1 MCQGSNPICL
11 FLMIQIVLG
20 NGESISDLEDEILL
34 EEELLRQLESK
45 LNRQG
50 GLRRLQDSNR
60 RNFRNKYVLNHISR
74 LKGDAQCK

>member
-1 MCQGSNPICL
+1 MSGFESYL
-11 FLMIQIVLG
+11 SFLKIQIVLG

-74 LKGDAQCK
+74 LKGDSQCK